1 MPASIPFVFLVVRT
15 MGTNRQ
21 VLNFMY
27 LALRTR
33 KHVSYM
39 HPTYLVY
46 PKVMIICWV
55 NPVT

>member
-1 MPASIPFVFLVVRT
+1 
-15 MGTNRQ
+15 MGTNRR

-27 LALRTR
+27 VALRTR
-33 KHVSYM
+33 KHVFYM
-39 HPTYLVY
+39 HLTYLVH